1 MRRGALIGAGAALAA
16 AAAAAAGA
24 TGGTDTGRAGGR
36 ARPRATGAGARARRA
51 REAVPG
57 WPRMPDF
64 RGRGLWRVFTRL
76 DHRTR
81 LDVHDASGRDR
92 RVLWPPHWRV
102 CTQYPA
108 AGEGLDRRTTVV
120 IGVLRK
126 GEPCPVRV
134 TTARR

>member
-1 MRRGALIGAGAALAA
+1 MKRGTLIGAGAALAVA
-16 AAAAAAGA
+16 AVAAGA
-24 TGGTDTGRAGGR
+24 AGDAD
-36 ARPRATGAGARARRA
+36 ARRARRA
-51 REAVPG
+51 REAAAGARP
-57 WPRMPDF
+57 PLPDF

-92 RVLWPPHWRV
+92 RVLWPPRWRV

-108 AGEGLDRRTTVV
+108 AGTGLDRRSTVV

-126 GEPCPVRV
+126 GEPCPHRV